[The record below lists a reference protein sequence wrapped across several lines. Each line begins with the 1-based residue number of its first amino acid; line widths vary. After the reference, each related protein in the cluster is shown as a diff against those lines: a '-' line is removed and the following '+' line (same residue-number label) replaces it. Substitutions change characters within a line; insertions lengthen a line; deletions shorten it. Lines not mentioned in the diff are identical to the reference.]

1 MGKGFNSAKNKQ
13 AALQEKLEQAK
24 KQKGGGEENDGQAH
38 DEIQRQESS
47 DPQHDE
53 FARLLA
59 QSQPVRSEKVFT
71 QSERRTQ
78 QPQAATSHKPKVNA
92 KVLKKRKKM
101 TAASKKHGEVLEE
114 AETTATII
122 HEGDRARRRD
132 FETLLSL
139 RTSQPLGPMQ
149 AAQLVPWVPPF
160 LTHYLI
166 VLADPRRQSAN
177 LRQAVQY
184 LTSTLDPDV
193 QSQVMVVS
201 ADDNAETA
209 S

>member
-13 AALQEKLEQAK
+13 AALKEKLEQAK
-24 KQKGGGEENDGQAH
+24 KQKGGEEKDDCKA

-47 DPQHDE
+47 DDQHDE

-59 QSQPVRSEKVFT
+59 ESQPVRSESVFT
-71 QSERRTQ
+71 QSESRA
-78 QPQAATSHKPKVNA
+78 QPEAATNNKPKVNA

-101 TAASKKHGEVLEE
+101 TAASKKQGEVTEE
-114 AETTATII
+114 EETTTTIR
-122 HEGDRARRRD
+122 EGDRARRRD

-166 VLADPRRQSAN
+166 VLADPRRQSTN

-201 ADDNAETA
+201 ADDNTETA

>member
-24 KQKGGGEENDGQAH
+24 KQKGRGEENDCQAH

-59 QSQPVRSEKVFT
+59 QSQPVRSERVFT
-71 QSERRTQ
+71 QSESRTQ

-101 TAASKKHGEVLEE
+101 TAASKKQGEVLLVCRRMVGFLLLVRTRLTFTHVSL
-114 AETTATII
+114 AWQTLFQKKRTPPQRSSTKGIAHDDATLKPSF
-122 HEGDRARRRD
+122 HSAHPSRWGRCRRPSSFRGCH
-132 FETLLSL
+132 LS
-139 RTSQPLGPMQ
+139 
-149 AAQLVPWVPPF
+149 
-160 LTHYLI
+160 
-166 VLADPRRQSAN
+166 
-177 LRQAVQY
+177 
-184 LTSTLDPDV
+184 
-193 QSQVMVVS
+193 
-201 ADDNAETA
+201 
-209 S
+209 

>member
-13 AALQEKLEQAK
+13 AALKEKLEQAK
-24 KQKGGGEENDGQAH
+24 KQKGG
-38 DEIQRQESS
+38 DEKDDCKADESQHQPSS
-47 DPQHDE
+47 DDQHEE

-59 QSQPVRSEKVFT
+59 QSQPVRSDERVFT
-71 QSERRTQ
+71 QSENRAQ
-78 QPQAATSHKPKVNA
+78 QPKAATSNKPKVKA

-101 TAASKKHGEVLEE
+101 TAASKKQGEGTEE
-114 AETTATII
+114 AETTVTI

-132 FETLLSL
+132 FEKLLSL

-193 QSQVMVVS
+193 QSQVMVVF
-201 ADDNAETA
+201 ADDNTETT